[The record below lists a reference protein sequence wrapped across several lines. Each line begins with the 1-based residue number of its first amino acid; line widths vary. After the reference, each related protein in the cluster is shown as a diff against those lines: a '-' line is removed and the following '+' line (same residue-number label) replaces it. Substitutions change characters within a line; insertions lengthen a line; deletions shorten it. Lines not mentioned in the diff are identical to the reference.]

1 MKKPSPVSKKDF
13 EGAFAG
19 LRRILAKQAKHLS
32 VVKDGPRGYYLE
44 SRAPCDK
51 GKPLMFGAAVIGK
64 NYVSYHLMPVYMNP
78 PALKNMSPELRK
90 RMQGKACFNFVA
102 PDKKLFTELDELT
115 QRGFEEF
122 KKLGYL

>member
-1 MKKPSPVSKKDF
+1 MKNPSPVSKKDF

-19 LRRILAKQAKHLS
+19 LRRILAKHAKHLS
-32 VVKDGPRGYYLE
+32 VVKDGPHGYYLE
-44 SRAPCDK
+44 SRAPRYK

-64 NYVSYHLMPVYMNP
+64 NYVSYHLTPVYMNP
-78 PALKNMSPELRK
+78 PALKSMSPELRK

-122 KKLGYL
+122 RKLGYL